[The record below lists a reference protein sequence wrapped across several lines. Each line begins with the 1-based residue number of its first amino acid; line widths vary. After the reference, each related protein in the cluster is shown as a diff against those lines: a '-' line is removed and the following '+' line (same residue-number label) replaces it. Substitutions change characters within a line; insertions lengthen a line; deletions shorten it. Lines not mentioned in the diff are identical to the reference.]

1 VSLSTALQIAQIV
14 LAVTLIIVI
23 VLQMRGSSVPGVFG
37 GGDSASVFS
46 TRRGLEKTL
55 FQATIVLAAIFVIVS
70 IASVKFAG

>member
-1 VSLSTALQIAQIV
+1 VSLSTALQIAQII
-14 LAVTLIIVI
+14 LAITLILVVI
-23 VLQMRGSSVPGVFG
+23 LQMRGSNVPGVFG

-55 FQATIVLAAIFVIVS
+55 FQATIVLAVIFVIVS

>member
-1 VSLSTALQIAQIV
+1 MSLSTALQIAQII
-14 LAVTLIIVI
+14 LAITLILVVI
-23 VLQMRGSSVPGVFG
+23 LQMRGSNVPGVFG

-55 FQATIVLAAIFVIVS
+55 FQATIVLAVIFVIVS